1 MAIPQSFLEELQ
13 ARTDIVDLVS
23 SYVVLTKK
31 GNRYWGLCPFHSEK
45 TPSFSVVPDKQMCYC
60 FGCHKGGGAVNFIM
74 EMESVGF
81 VDAVAILAQRAGME
95 VPDAPGGAGYP
106 KEAGTVAGP

>member
-45 TPSFSVVPDKQMCYC
+45 TPSFSVVPDKQM
-60 FGCHKGGGAVNFIM
+60 
-74 EMESVGF
+74 
-81 VDAVAILAQRAGME
+81 
-95 VPDAPGGAGYP
+95 
-106 KEAGTVAGP
+106 